1 MQTCGLKANALTHE
15 EVHRERIKQIL
26 ITKQN

>member
-1 MQTCGLKANALTHE
+1 MHTYGLKANALTHA

-26 ITKQN
+26 ITNQN